1 MKRIETDNFVL
12 TQNIVESDGKS
23 TWAVKELNT
32 NKIFY
37 IHVLRNNRLNIK
49 LFNGTGFINSPSEAI
64 SALCNFLISETNII
78 PSINIFY
85 KNQPLIHVCTKA
97 GFRKKQNVKHLYIF
111 KAKKV

>member
-12 TQNIVESDGKS
+12 TQNIVESDGES

-49 LFNGTGFINSPSEAI
+49 
-64 SALCNFLISETNII
+64 II
-78 PSINIFY
+78 
-85 KNQPLIHVCTKA
+85 
-97 GFRKKQNVKHLYIF
+97 
-111 KAKKV
+111 

>member
-12 TQNIVESDGKS
+12 TQNIVESDGES
-23 TWAVKELNT
+23 TWTVKELHT

-37 IHVLRNNRLNIK
+37 IHVLHNNRLNIK
-49 LFNGTGFINSPSEAI
+49 LFNGTNFINNPSEAI

-85 KNQPLIHVCTKA
+85 KNESLIRVCTKA
-97 GFRKKQNVKHLYIF
+97 GFRKRKNIKHLYIF
-111 KAKKV
+111 KAKK